1 MLLNNIL
8 IGVYLILI
16 CNIVIS
22 FVTSRHLINTKYN
35 YQLGGEKTLT
45 GMNEKID
52 FDFILIVSLF
62 SLNKIVM

>member
-1 MLLNNIL
+1 MINIL

-22 FVTSRHLINTKYN
+22 LLTSGHVINRNYN
-35 YQLGGEKTLT
+35 YQLGGEKILT